1 MDRTKLNTMDL
12 LIFLLVGAVAGWLAG
27 QIMKGGGFG
36 LLWNIILG
44 IVGGVVGG
52 WLFGKLGISA
62 GGGLTGS
69 LITAVVGAVVVVFV
83 AGLFKK

>member
-1 MDRTKLNTMDL
+1 MDL
-12 LIFLLVGAVAGWLAG
+12 NSLLIMLAVGAVAGWLAG

-36 LLWNIILG
+36 LLWNIIIG

-52 WLFGKLGISA
+52 WLFNVLDISLASGI
-62 GGGLTGS
+62 LGS
-69 LITAVVGAVVVVFV
+69 LITSVIGAVVVLFV